1 MKRLSLLGI
10 IVSIFVLHGIAQEDP
25 IPPKRSKAA
34 KIGGLFGYVP
44 GWLFVDVKLINAMIT
59 ANKGAGL
66 KDNGVYLNGIGGGA
80 YIMFVENLRVGG
92 MGMSGKTSSTALDGF
107 GVRRDVELSVGF
119 GGLTVE
125 YVHQLSERLNL
136 TVGTMLGTG
145 GIDLTLRQSNG
156 SPLSWNGEWTNL
168 GGGTYNQSGSQVINS
183 TRKLTG
189 SYFVYI
195 PSVSLE
201 YGILAW
207 LGVRIGA
214 SYVGM
219 SFPSWQADEKYELLG
234 VPSAVSGRGLMINAG
249 VFVGTF

>member
-1 MKRLSLLGI
+1 MKRFAALLLAIIALTSLC
-10 IVSIFVLHGIAQEDP
+10 IAQEDP

-44 GWLFVDVKLINAMIT
+44 GWLFVDVKPINAMIA
-59 ANKGAGL
+59 ANKGASL
-66 KDNGVYLNGIGGGA
+66 KDNGVYMNGIGGGA

-107 GVRRDVELSVGF
+107 GVRRDVELNVGF
-119 GGLTVE
+119 GGVTVE
-125 YVHQLSERLNL
+125 YVHQLGERLNL
-136 TVGTMLGTG
+136 AVGMMLGTG

-156 SPLSWNGEWTNL
+156 SPLSWTGEWTNL
-168 GGGTYNQSGSQVINS
+168 GGGTYNQTGSQVINS

-207 LGVRIGA
+207 LGARIGV

-219 SFPSWQADEKYELLG
+219 SFPSWQVDEKYELLG
-234 VPSAVSGRGLMINAG
+234 VPTSVSGKGFMINAG
-249 VFVGTF
+249 LFAGTF